1 MALEFSH
8 EKANENLFINHKD
21 KNFNL
26 KNNCFKTRNKQSVI
40 IFSIHIKDINPKIE
54 RIFVFKTKRKVITN
68 KQKKMSEKYTRNFLK
83 TQKE

>member
-40 IFSIHIKDINPKIE
+40 IF
-54 RIFVFKTKRKVITN
+54 
-68 KQKKMSEKYTRNFLK
+68 
-83 TQKE
+83 